1 MPSATVA
8 TTETYSAMPSNR
20 LKRDNTDV
28 LVDASTSTADE
39 SDSVKRPRLADS
51 DPFGHNMFKAYVK
64 TTLDEA
70 EKQVNSLISKLSLTA
85 GHESLSSEHKA
96 SIIKALTSE
105 IGRLDKQIYASLIS
119 TLLDIKWSRESREFM
134 NIYASFITV
143 LVSAI
148 PRWSTMVTNK
158 LVLDFTRENTDIH
171 HSVLKYILALLPT
184 ASSSLPSTFQK
195 HFPHKSDNTK
205 YIIRYISNLLRV
217 VSYAPQVRN
226 SVWALIMEK
235 TVELDVELQ
244 EDLEDDDD
252 EEEIEDDMD
261 KSDEEDEEE
270 NIKQTSLKELL
281 GANDNDTDNEED
293 DDGMMSDTSEYNV
306 ESMDMTTAVVRHKL
320 DAVMSLLLNHL
331 DGSLSHDQ
339 IESGDGQLLFVTLQ
353 NLFKTYVLSTYR
365 TTSVQYLLF
374 WASHANPVLMDA
386 FLASLIETALS
397 PNENMEKRLKAM
409 QYISSFIAR
418 AKGLSQTQ
426 IIFTISILASWLSA
440 YIEEREAEVDSV
452 AGGGMGKFKMFY
464 SVTQTM
470 MYIFC
475 FRHALLRKE
484 HIKKTQATA
493 GGADELDGLKIESS
507 DSQWVCDLDKLFRRL
522 IITKFNPLRYCR
534 RTVVSM
540 FAQIAQKEDLVY
552 CFTVMEQ
559 NRLGQTTLSATPT
572 PAPTA
577 ANTPNV
583 GGVDVLWKKNQDFVM
598 MDAYFPFDPL
608 SLPNCKERIQSMYVE
623 WNDVANDSDSGSEDY
638 DDDDEDDD
646 E

>member
-1 MPSATVA
+1 M
-8 TTETYSAMPSNR
+8 
-20 LKRDNTDV
+20 
-28 LVDASTSTADE
+28 
-39 SDSVKRPRLADS
+39 
-51 DPFGHNMFKAYVK
+51 
-64 TTLDEA
+64 
-70 EKQVNSLISKLSLTA
+70 
-85 GHESLSSEHKA
+85 SSEHKA

-105 IGRLDKQIYASLIS
+105 IGRLDKQIYSSLIS

-134 NIYASFITV
+134 NIYASFVTV

-148 PRWSTMVTNK
+148 PRWTTTVTNK

-184 ASSSLPSTFQK
+184 ASSSLPGIFQK

-217 VSYAPQVRN
+217 VTYAPQVRN

-244 EDLEDDDD
+244 EDLDDDD
-252 EEEIEDDMD
+252 EEEEEIEDEMD

-270 NIKQTSLKELL
+270 NIKKTTLDELKNI

-293 DDGMMSDTSEYNV
+293 DDDMMSESSEYNV

-320 DAVMSLLLNHL
+320 DAVMILLLNHL

-426 IIFTISILASWLSA
+426 IIFTISILTSWLNT

-452 AGGGMGKFKMFY
+452 AGGGMGKFRMFY
-464 SVTQTM
+464 AVTQTL

-484 HIKKTQATA
+484 HMKTAQAAA
-493 GGADELDGLKIESS
+493 GSGADELDGLKIESS
-507 DSQWVCDLDKLFRRL
+507 DSQWVCDLDKLFRRI

-559 NRLGQTTLSATPT
+559 NRLGQSTSSGTST
-572 PAPTA
+572 PAPGPVA
-577 ANTPNV
+577 SANTPNI

-638 DDDDEDDD
+638 DDEDDEDD
-646 E
+646 

>member
-1 MPSATVA
+1 
-8 TTETYSAMPSNR
+8 
-20 LKRDNTDV
+20 
-28 LVDASTSTADE
+28 
-39 SDSVKRPRLADS
+39 
-51 DPFGHNMFKAYVK
+51 
-64 TTLDEA
+64 
-70 EKQVNSLISKLSLTA
+70 
-85 GHESLSSEHKA
+85 
-96 SIIKALTSE
+96 
-105 IGRLDKQIYASLIS
+105 
-119 TLLDIKWSRESREFM
+119 M

-158 LVLDFTRENTDIH
+158 LILDFTRENTDIH

-184 ASSSLPSTFQK
+184 ASSSLPATFQK

-217 VSYAPQVRN
+217 VSYAPQVRT

-252 EEEIEDDMD
+252 DEEIEDDMD

-270 NIKQTSLKELL
+270 NIKQTSLKELI

-293 DDGMMSDTSEYNV
+293 DNDMMSDTSEYNV

-320 DAVMSLLLNHL
+320 DAVMTLLLNHL
-331 DGSLSHDQ
+331 DSSLSHDQ

-484 HIKKTQATA
+484 HVKKTQSTS
-493 GGADELDGLKIESS
+493 GGSDELDGLKIESS

-559 NRLGQTTLSATPT
+559 NRLGQPTLSATSTPT
-572 PAPTA
+572 TTA

-583 GGVDVLWKKNQDFVM
+583 GGVDVLWKKSQDFVM

-608 SLPNCKERIQSMYVE
+608 SLPTCKERIQSMYVE

-638 DDDDEDDD
+638 DNDDDDDDDDDDEDD